1 MIKTTPFHPRLSSL
15 NETQL
20 YTHWSGYLAA
30 QKYQIS
36 EKWEYFAIRNTAA
49 LIDTSPLYKYR
60 IAGRDAERFLSGVLA
75 RDVRTCRDGHAQY
88 TVWCDDRGFVIEDG
102 VVMRHSADEFWLS
115 SAEPNMSYF
124 QNLIGHDRV
133 EITDITADVASLA
146 IQGPRSRDV
155 LTQLDQSLGELAYF
169 RHTPSK
175 LGNSAVTVSRTGYTG
190 DLGYEIW
197 APAADA
203 LDVFD
208 AVVDAGRGRAV
219 IPCGNAAM
227 LMARIEAGLVL
238 IDVDFHSSRF
248 AMTDHEVVS
257 PIELGLGWMFRN
269 LAGDD
274 RKFIGRAAIERELA
288 DGTSRWKQVGLL
300 IDWQHWDELYNQA
313 GLVPPKDETPITYE
327 MMLYDDEGG
336 RVGFTTSF
344 MYSPML
350 QRHIAMARVRPHV
363 GVLGST
369 VNLEL
374 TINHQYHTVRA
385 VVARTPLFN
394 PARKTA

>member
-1 MIKTTPFHPRLSSL
+1 MIKTTPFHPRLSAL

-20 YTHWSGYLAA
+20 YTHWSGHLAA

-36 EKWEYFAIRNTAA
+36 AKWEYFALRNTAG

-60 IAGRDAERFLSGVLA
+60 IAGPDAERFLSGVLA
-75 RDVRTCRDGHAQY
+75 RDVRACRDGQAQY
-88 TVWCDDRGFVIEDG
+88 TVWCDDRGFVVEDG
-102 VVMRHSADEFWLS
+102 VIMRHSADEFLLS
-115 SAEPNMSYF
+115 SAEPNMAYF

-133 EITDITADVASLA
+133 EISDVSAELA
-146 IQGPRSRDV
+146 TLAVQGPTSRAV
-155 LTQLDQSLGELAYF
+155 LAQLDPRLADLAYF
-169 RHTPSK
+169 HHAPSK
-175 LGNSAVTVSRTGYTG
+175 LGSSAVTVSRTGYTG

-197 APAADA
+197 TQADDA

-208 AVVDAGRGRAV
+208 AVIEAAEGRGV
-219 IPCGNAAM
+219 IPCGNEAM

-257 PIELGLGWMFRN
+257 PVELGFRWMFRD
-269 LAGDD
+269 LARDD
-274 RKFIGRAAIERELA
+274 RKFIGRAAIERELR
-288 DGTSRWKQVGLL
+288 DGASRWKQVGLL
-300 IDWQHWDELYNQA
+300 VDWRHWDQLYSAA
-313 GLVPPKDETPITYE
+313 GLAPPKDETPITYE
-327 MMLYDDEGG
+327 MMLYDDDGG

-350 QRHIAMARVRPHV
+350 QRHIAMARVRPHA
-363 GVLGST
+363 GSLGSN

-374 TINHQYHTVRA
+374 TINHQYNTVRA
-385 VVARTPLFN
+385 TVARTPLFN